1 MSVEWRSSPKIFR
14 GLVVHSLPWMS
25 LWSVRCAAQA
35 NHNRMQLKWT
45 VLCWSE
51 HDTSRRQATHSWPHR
66 SDADWSSPSRRAV
79 AGARKQCTW
88 FDSLPSP
95 AHGMSH
101 GTCHAKSRGLG
112 SDAGHACWPLHAQ
125 SPSQPP
131 WWSHPSGAT
140 LGATQAARH
149 QDSLICWRRIRGSL
163 SEAPLDTIV
172 SFHLCPKKWQRFFSV
187 AHVHTCPCVLLRF
200 PCPRATRSTPSHGR
214 KCVPS
219 ASPSLD
225 SPPSRESP
233 VAAPTRPDPSRV
245 CTVRAVH
252 C

>member
-1 MSVEWRSSPKIFR
+1 MRYNAYLRDMNIGVSSGDERRVEVLAQDLPCFGGAQLAVDVTLVSALCSSGEPQPHAAEVDGVVLERARHVKEATYPELAASER
-14 GLVVHSLPWMS
+14 CRLVVLAIETGG
-25 LWSVRCAAQA
+25 R
-35 NHNRMQLKWT
+35 
-45 VLCWSE
+45 WSE
-51 HDTSRRQATHSWPHR
+51 E
-66 SDADWSSPSRRAV
+66 
-79 AGARKQCTW
+79 QCTW

-149 QDSLICWRRIRGSL
+149 QDSLICWIRGSL

-172 SFHLCPKKWQRFFSV
+172 SFHLCPHALFVIFFPGKKS
-187 AHVHTCPCVLLRF
+187 
-200 PCPRATRSTPSHGR
+200 
-214 KCVPS
+214 
-219 ASPSLD
+219 
-225 SPPSRESP
+225 
-233 VAAPTRPDPSRV
+233 
-245 CTVRAVH
+245 
-252 C
+252 